1 GNYTLTG
8 GAGSDTFDV
17 SGFVGFDVIIT
28 DFNGLPGGDV
38 IGRHGMLTNFAPGV
52 SNIADYLQTVTV
64 DGSTTIRADV
74 DGPGPGFTFVGWCL
88 VQGVS
93 TDVAGLVANGSILGV
108 GNTAVPAIQGTI
120 SADNIGSTTSSD
132 LILGLD
138 GNDSLSGLA
147 GADTLDGGTGAD
159 TMAGG

>member
-1 GNYTLTG
+1 NSGDNVLSGLAGDDTLNGMLGNDLLLGGDGEDLLHVSIGNYTLTG

-74 DGPGPGFTFVGWCL
+74 DGPGPVFTFVDWCL
-88 VQGVS
+88 LQGVS

-108 GNTAVPAIQGTI
+108 GN
-120 SADNIGSTTSSD
+120 
-132 LILGLD
+132 
-138 GNDSLSGLA
+138 
-147 GADTLDGGTGAD
+147 
-159 TMAGG
+159 